1 MHDSRGIPTAEDGT
15 DQALRWLLAHQDRS
29 AFLLLHHIDPHSPYQ
44 PPVEA
49 PPDLAAAPLDAPGLD
64 PDQRAVLAAYDAG
77 TRNTT
82 PRLVPA
88 DVLKGYGV
96 SPASLE
102 EVMRESDIVSIH
114 AALTDET
121 RHMIGEREL
130 RMMKSTAY
138 LINTARGA
146 IIEERALVKALKE
159 KWIAGA
165 ALDVFEVEPLPK
177 DSPLYELDNVF
188 LTPHIA
194 GLSDER
200 RSMLFGVIVEDFKR
214 FFSGEEPLNK
224 VDPRKLKVLA

>member
-1 MHDSRGIPTAEDGT
+1 
-15 DQALRWLLAHQDRS
+15 
-29 AFLLLHHIDPHSPYQ
+29 
-44 PPVEA
+44 
-49 PPDLAAAPLDAPGLD
+49 
-64 PDQRAVLAAYDAG
+64 
-77 TRNTT
+77 
-82 PRLVPA
+82 
-88 DVLKGYGV
+88 
-96 SPASLE
+96 
-102 EVMRESDIVSIH
+102 
-114 AALTDET
+114 
-121 RHMIGEREL
+121 MIGEREL

-146 IIEERALVKALKE
+146 IIDERALVKALKE